1 MRDISKAV
9 VCSAMLLAFAGGA
22 FAQGSGGSG
31 GAGAGG
37 GSSGQSGAGMGTPNG
52 TGATGT
58 SSSSNGSTMSKSPTR
73 LPQKA
78 PHAKGASDT
87 AASSAQ

>member
-1 MRDISKAV
+1 MRHISKAV
-9 VCSAMLLAFAGGA
+9 ACSAMLLAFAGGA

-37 GSSGQSGAGMGTPNG
+37 GSSGQGGAGMGTPNG

-58 SSSSNGSTMSKSPTR
+58 SSGSKGSTMSKSPTR
-73 LPQKA
+73 MPQKA

-87 AASSAQ
+87 AASVAQ